1 MLFSA
6 VPEAKPLVIAVLV
19 GADHEYVVP
28 VGTMEV
34 VGETVNVC
42 PLQMVAVPAEMEG
55 VGFNVM
61 VTLKGAPGQDPEVG
75 VTL

>member
-1 MLFSA
+1 MLFCA
-6 VPEAKPLVIAVLV
+6 VPEAKPLVIAELV

-28 VGTMEV
+28 EGTMEV

-42 PLQMVAVPAEMEG
+42 PLQMVAAPAEMEG